1 MEKVEVVLK
10 GTEQKPISLD
20 YHVPTK
26 ATGPIVVY
34 AHGFNGFKDWGGM
47 DLVAQQ
53 FARKGMPFVKF
64 NFSHNGTTPE
74 KLTEFVDLEAYKANT
89 LAKELNDF
97 YIVFNWI
104 EKEFSKLFTKKLPKV
119 LIGHSKGGSEAILF
133 VARRKGMVSKLI
145 TWSAAA
151 YADIPWHNWP
161 TDRMFAWKKDGTV
174 EIENKRTKQKL
185 LLSRELYEDFEN
197 HKTTY
202 DVLTAATAIEI
213 PWLICHGTED
223 ETIDV
228 ANADILKK
236 LNANAEV
243 LKIKG
248 TGHTYD
254 RAEPWTAKDLP
265 SAAKKL
271 VTASIRFAGK

>member
-1 MEKVEVVLK
+1 MEKVEVILK

-20 YHVPTK
+20 YHLPAK
-26 ATGPIVVY
+26 PTGPIVVY

-53 FARKGMPFVKF
+53 FARKGMTFVKF
-64 NFSHNGTTPE
+64 NFSHNGTTPDNP
-74 KLTEFVDLEAYKANT
+74 TEFVDLEGYKTNT

-97 YIVFNWI
+97 YIVFKWV
-104 EKEFSKLFTKKLPKV
+104 EKELSKSFTKTLPKV

-133 VARRKGMVSKLI
+133 AARKKGLINKLI

-151 YADIPWHNWP
+151 YANIPWHNWP
-161 TDRMFAWKKDGTV
+161 TDKMVEWQKKGST

-185 LLSRELYEDFEN
+185 MLSRELYEDFEN
-197 HKTTY
+197 HKTSY
-202 DVLTAATAIEI
+202 DVIKAATSIDV

-223 ETIDV
+223 ETIEV
-228 ANADILKK
+228 SNADILKK
-236 LNANAEV
+236 CNPAAEV

-248 TGHTYD
+248 TGHTYG
-254 RAEPWTAKDLP
+254 RSEPHTVKELP
-265 SAAKKL
+265 APAKKL
-271 VTASIRFAGK
+271 VAASIKFALK

>member
-1 MEKVEVVLK
+1 MEKIDVVLN

-20 YHVPTK
+20 YRIPTK
-26 ATGPIVVY
+26 IAGPIVVY

-47 DLVAQQ
+47 DLVAHQ

-74 KLTEFVDLEAYKANT
+74 HPTEFVDLEAYKSNT

-104 EKEFSKLFTKKLPKV
+104 EKDLSKKIGKKLPMV

-133 VARRKGMVSKLI
+133 AARRKGMVSKLI

-161 TDRMFAWKKDGTV
+161 TDLMFEWKKSGSV
-174 EIENKRTKQKL
+174 QIENKRTKQKL
-185 LLSRELYEDFEN
+185 MLSRELYEDYEN

-202 DVLTAATAIEI
+202 DVLTAASAIEI

-223 ETIDV
+223 ETIEV
-228 ANADILKK
+228 SNADILKK
-236 LNANAEV
+236 QNPAADV

-254 RAEPWTAKDLP
+254 RAEPWIAKDLP
-265 SAAKKL
+265 AASKKL
-271 VTASIRFAGK
+271 VLASIRFALK